1 VDSRDDERVSVLQ
14 ASFRLSGGQESCC
27 GFAAISAKLH
37 LRQQKGHDAMT
48 LNKFRRFLYALSRYL
63 GDAQAVTS
71 KRKGSVSRRV
81 GRRIAGRITGKGLGK
96 LFK

>member
-1 VDSRDDERVSVLQ
+1 
-14 ASFRLSGGQESCC
+14 
-27 GFAAISAKLH
+27 
-37 LRQQKGHDAMT
+37 MT
-48 LNKFRRFLYALSRYL
+48 LNKFRRFFYMLSRYL

-96 LFK
+96 LFQ

>member
-1 VDSRDDERVSVLQ
+1 MS
-14 ASFRLSGGQESCC
+14 LS
-27 GFAAISAKLH
+27 
-37 LRQQKGHDAMT
+37 
-48 LNKFRRFLYALSRYL
+48 KFRRFLYTFAKYL

-71 KRKGSVSRRV
+71 KRRGAVSRRV